1 MKTLAYWLSLF
12 AAIFLAGCSQ
22 TTLTG
27 SWKDPGYEQRIDRI
41 YVIGVSKQELH
52 RRLLEEA
59 FIDELLT
66 YGVTSIPSYKDLP
79 DADQADRAVI
89 DARVQT
95 NRVDTVLITRVLGK
109 RTEQVVHPGHATYRS
124 WPYYGP
130 RRYDPAPY
138 YRHYWSYYDRR
149 YDMVYSPA
157 TVSEYQVVT
166 AECNLY
172 SAETGALVWSAQLET
187 VMRNNFQ
194 KQITSFVNEVTR
206 NLSEQGLL

>member
-1 MKTLAYWLSLF
+1 MKNLASWFGLLVFLFLS
-12 AAIFLAGCSQ
+12 GCSQ

-27 SWKDPGYEQRIDRI
+27 AWKDPGYNQRIDRI
-41 YVIGVSKQELH
+41 YIIGVSKQELH

-59 FIDELLT
+59 FVDELLT
-66 YGVTSIPSYKDLP
+66 YGITSIPSYKDLP
-79 DADQADRAVI
+79 DSDQADRAAI
-89 DARVQT
+89 DARVRANQA
-95 NRVDTVLITRVLGK
+95 DTLLITRVLGR
-109 RTEQVVHPGHATYRS
+109 RTETVVHPGHATYRS

-130 RRYDPAPY
+130 RRYNPAPY
-138 YRHYWSYYDRR
+138 YRNYWSYYDRR

-172 SAETGALVWSAQLET
+172 SAATGALVWSAQLET

-194 KQITSFVNEVTR
+194 KQIISFVDEVTR
-206 NLSEQGLL
+206 HLSEQGLL